1 MPDLIDTHCHL
12 DDDRFDDDRDEV
24 VDRAHSEGILQL
36 VIPATTAQR
45 WPKISQITQQYSEVY
60 AAYGLHPMFMDSH
73 QKHHL
78 QELDEWLGLQQAIA
92 VGECGLDFY
101 QSNEGK
107 ENQLLFFKSQLD
119 IARNHRLPVIIHA
132 RKSLDVILREV
143 RRIPALSGVVHSF
156 SGSLQQAQQL
166 FDLGFKLGIGANL
179 SFDRAKKLRQV
190 VKDIDIKALLVESD
204 APDQPGAYF
213 RGKRNEPAFI
223 LHHLE
228 IMAEIRELTIEELSL
243 QLIKNAHE
251 IFKINDL

>member
-45 WPKISQITQQYSEVY
+45 WPKIRQITQQYSEVY

-119 IARNHRLPVIIHA
+119 IARNHHLPVIIHA